1 MRKSMKLSIS
11 LLLIVSILCALSV
24 NCFAVAMTK
33 DSLQTN
39 ISAYVTGSKTASATV
54 DGGETTIGGQ
64 SGLTVSVD
72 DSTITVTNNGVNM
85 VANYSIS
92 DASTTFSITQNYTSD
107 ISDENYTLELAKP
120 SAMLS
125 MCFLAVTD
133 AQSVDS
139 NKALEYYLKA
149 VSAGTTTGQISDASN
164 KLESAKATKISV
176 NDDIFTYSQTEEKN
190 TDTEYSVTNT
200 LVINMSSDF
209 SKIGSSGG
217 EIVADTNETPANEIA
232 PANEIVSTNEAEEP
246 TNEIFNS
253 NNTSEEDLPNTGPE
267 VWIQFAI
274 VLVAV
279 VIIFIML
286 MNILTTKR
294 LRNGQ

>member
-1 MRKSMKLSIS
+1 M
-11 LLLIVSILCALSV
+11 
-24 NCFAVAMTK
+24 N
-33 DSLQTN
+33 
-39 ISAYVTGSKTASATV
+39 
-54 DGGETTIGGQ
+54 
-64 SGLTVSVD
+64 
-72 DSTITVTNNGVNM
+72 
-85 VANYSIS
+85 
-92 DASTTFSITQNYTSD
+92 
-107 ISDENYTLELAKP
+107 
-120 SAMLS
+120 
-125 MCFLAVTD
+125 
-133 AQSVDS
+133 
-139 NKALEYYLKA
+139 
-149 VSAGTTTGQISDASN
+149 
-164 KLESAKATKISV
+164 
-176 NDDIFTYSQTEEKN
+176 
-190 TDTEYSVTNT
+190 
-200 LVINMSSDF
+200 SDF